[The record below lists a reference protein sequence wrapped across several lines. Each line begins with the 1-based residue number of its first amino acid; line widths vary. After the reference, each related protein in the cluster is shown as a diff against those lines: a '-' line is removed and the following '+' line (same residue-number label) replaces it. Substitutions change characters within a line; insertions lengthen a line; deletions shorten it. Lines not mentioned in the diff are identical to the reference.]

1 MPAAVRETRNPQSTS
16 AHQSRAVVQLY
27 LVTPL
32 RLPETTVRIG
42 GDADCGG
49 GGNSFAEIRQTFPK
63 RCWLLW
69 TGVRNASVFAV
80 AASSSIKRIFKPSTP
95 SIDSSATGHIFL
107 CLRPGSPQS
116 LPKIFAGISRG
127 QPPKPIDL
135 QARDPELVGARPAA
149 FHQRAVIFHEAAE
162 LGTHVETSPLHAR
175 PNLPRLQVHRLH
187 LGSGD
192 FWQRI
197 AQAVVEANLI
207 IGPWRARQPGL
218 LVRVKVGQDLA
229 GTVVKRDERTGAW
242 PLICSDVSCA
252 VITQAKRSKSGSRS

>member
-42 GDADCGG
+42 GDADCEG
-49 GGNSFAEIRQTFPK
+49 GGNSFAEMRQTFPK

-116 LPKIFAGISRG
+116 LPKIFPAYPAGTPQADRSPGARSRARRRAPGSFPPARGNLSRG
-127 QPPKPIDL
+127 GRARHPCGDLALTCPAKLAAAAGPPASL
-135 QARDPELVGARPAA
+135 GAR
-149 FHQRAVIFHEAAE
+149 
-162 LGTHVETSPLHAR
+162 
-175 PNLPRLQVHRLH
+175 
-187 LGSGD
+187 
-192 FWQRI
+192 
-197 AQAVVEANLI
+197 
-207 IGPWRARQPGL
+207 
-218 LVRVKVGQDLA
+218 
-229 GTVVKRDERTGAW
+229 
-242 PLICSDVSCA
+242 
-252 VITQAKRSKSGSRS
+252 

>member
-32 RLPETTVRIG
+32 RCR
-42 GDADCGG
+42 
-49 GGNSFAEIRQTFPK
+49 K
-63 RCWLLW
+63 RPLGLAA
-69 TGVRNASVFAV
+69 TRTAKVAATASPRYGRHSRNAAGYSGLVCATQAFSRWRRRPRSREFSSPARR
-80 AASSSIKRIFKPSTP
+80 ASIPAPPATSSCACVRARRNPCPKFFR
-95 SIDSSATGHIFL
+95 HIP
-107 CLRPGSPQS
+107 R
-116 LPKIFAGISRG
+116 A
-127 QPPKPIDL
+127 PPKPIDL
-135 QARDPELVGARPAA
+135 QAQDPELVGARPAA

-187 LGSGD
+187 LGPGD